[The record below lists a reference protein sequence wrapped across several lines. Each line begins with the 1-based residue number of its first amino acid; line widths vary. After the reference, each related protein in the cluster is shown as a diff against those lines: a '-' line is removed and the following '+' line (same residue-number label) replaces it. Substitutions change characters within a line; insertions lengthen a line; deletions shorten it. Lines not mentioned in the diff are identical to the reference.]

1 MESYGTNG
9 DSNLTFNGTLNAATN
24 STGAYRVRVEN
35 TLERMVE
42 SIVSVIRGLQETT
55 AALTFLIRNNLAL
68 MIPESDDGLEDE
80 EDEDDEQ
87 GILPSE
93 ELFKLHR
100 YLKNV
105 NAGWRARAF
114 DLSIKLH
121 KYESSTSLES
131 NENCCIC
138 LDDYCDG
145 EELAKTDCGHL
156 YHVDCIKK
164 WIERNKSCPIC
175 KRDALAILQV

>member
-68 MIPESDDGLEDE
+68 MIPVKFLHFTKVSVVL
-80 EDEDDEQ
+80 
-87 GILPSE
+87 
-93 ELFKLHR
+93 LFFML
-100 YLKNV
+100 V
-105 NAGWRARAF
+105 V
-114 DLSIKLH
+114 
-121 KYESSTSLES
+121 
-131 NENCCIC
+131 
-138 LDDYCDG
+138 
-145 EELAKTDCGHL
+145 L
-156 YHVDCIKK
+156 YY
-164 WIERNKSCPIC
+164 
-175 KRDALAILQV
+175 LAIYSLTKLGSLRILILEKDLEMITFFSRIFPC